1 MPGDGTFPYLFVAM
15 MKINTHALAIVLT
28 SMLVFGAPLHAQQQ
42 PTAAAVSG
50 QSPEVAMAKAR
61 LDGEIAALN
70 TGGWFGRSVA
80 IGAVTGLIGTTITYA
95 VAATSTPEL
104 PAEKKRAIASQ
115 SPDVQA
121 IYEKG
126 YADKVR
132 AHRKS
137 TSLKGGLLGTVAFI
151 VLVASSG
158 S

>member
-1 MPGDGTFPYLFVAM
+1 
-15 MKINTHALAIVLT
+15 MKISTHALAVVLT

-42 PTAAAVSG
+42 PPAPATVSG
-50 QSPEVAMAKAR
+50 QSPEAAMAKAR
-61 LDGEIAALN
+61 LDGEIAAMN

-80 IGAVTGLIGTTITYA
+80 IGAVTGLLGTAVTYA

-104 PAEKKRAIASQ
+104 PTEKKLALANQ
-115 SPDVQA
+115 LPDLQA
-121 IYEKG
+121 VYEKG

-137 TSLKGGLLGTVAFI
+137 TSLKGGLLGTLVFL
-151 VLVASSG
+151 VLVGSSG

>member
-1 MPGDGTFPYLFVAM
+1 
-15 MKINTHALAIVLT
+15 MKISTHALAVVLT
-28 SMLVFGAPLHAQQQ
+28 SMLVFSAPLHAQQQ
-42 PTAAAVSG
+42 PATATVSG
-50 QSPEVAMAKAR
+50 QSPEAAMAKAR

-70 TGGWFGRSVA
+70 SGGWFGRSVA

-104 PAEKKRAIASQ
+104 PAEKKLAIANQ
-115 SPDVQA
+115 SPDLQA

-132 AHRKS
+132 ARRKS